1 MNICFRNLN
10 SINIQESYVCTKYQK
25 PNKLRYINRDKTNKY
40 VNVYMLLFAA
50 SMYI

>member
-10 SINIQESYVCTKYQK
+10 SINIQESYICDKYQK
-25 PNKLRYINRDKTNKY
+25 PNQLRYINRDKTDKY
-40 VNVYMLLFAA
+40 VNVCMLLFAV